1 MREERLLE
9 RIRSWE
15 KTPDRRAR
23 EDPAKIVDSVLGHL
37 RRILN
42 TRRGNV
48 LISED
53 YGIPD
58 FTDLLRSYP
67 ESVRDIERSIRQ
79 IIQDYE
85 PRLKSIRVS
94 FIPQDEDLF
103 AVSFHITARL
113 ATEDERV
120 PVMFESYVGTDGRVN
135 IKG

>member
-15 KTPDRRAR
+15 KAPDRRTR

-48 LISED
+48 PISED

-58 FTDLLRSYP
+58 FTDFLRSYP

-79 IIQDYE
+79 LIRDYE
-85 PRLKSIRVS
+85 PRLKSVRVR
-94 FIPQDEDLF
+94 FIAQEEDLF
-103 AVSFHITARL
+103 SVSFHIAARL

-120 PVMFESYVGTDGRVN
+120 PVMFESYVGADGRVK

>member
-15 KTPDRRAR
+15 KAPDRRTR

-48 LISED
+48 PISED

-58 FTDLLRSYP
+58 FTDFLRSYP
-67 ESVRDIERSIRQ
+67 ESVRDIERTIRQ

-85 PRLKSIRVS
+85 PRLTSIRVS
-94 FIPQDEDLF
+94 FIPQEEDLF
-103 AVSFHITARL
+103 SVNFHISARL
-113 ATEDERV
+113 ATEDDRV
-120 PVMFESYVGTDGRVN
+120 PVVFESYVGSDGRVN